1 MNEKLKECK
10 KNVLLRDKIYVDRL
24 PEEIKVGDI
33 VQLMPGSTIPAD
45 GILIKGKDLF
55 VDENFLDCR
64 GGSKNIFEDCKLMR
78 D

>member
-1 MNEKLKECK
+1 
-10 KNVLLRDKIYVDRL
+10 
-24 PEEIKVGDI
+24 
-33 VQLMPGSTIPAD
+33 MPGSTIPAD